1 LLLRSRPPF
10 SAPRPKVICPHIIL
24 SGVHWPLGV
33 VSSILDTVDCLRLIC
48 LLSVG
53 EFFDAFGGSVS
64 DLREPLR
71 IR

>member
-1 LLLRSRPPF
+1 
-10 SAPRPKVICPHIIL
+10 
-24 SGVHWPLGV
+24 V

-64 DLREPLR
+64 DLPEPLS
-71 IR
+71 IP